1 MLPTM
6 LLVLLE
12 AGFSLYH
19 IPWGITFINPREPLG
34 YAAPLPAMETIT
46 RKHVEYDLWSA
57 EMMRWVSAGLLPFL
71 PLNRCLVPPD
81 AVSVVRA
88 WVGWYQHH
96 CCTNQ
101 AG

>member
-57 EMMRWVSAGLLPFL
+57 EMMRWVSTGLLL
-71 PLNRCLVPPD
+71 ASVTEPLHVVFD
-81 AVSVVRA
+81 KVSVVLA
-88 WVGWYQHH
+88 HVS
-96 CCTNQ
+96 CCRHQ
-101 AG
+101 C